1 MADFKADRCAAVC
14 LCSRGICVGL
24 FCFPGC
30 RIKVIEPEQGK
41 AQYSKCNT
49 PCNTAGI
56 VPLFLIFFFAGS
68 GRGFE
73 GDPSGFERNGFSGTD
88 VHTPGAVDALM
99 ITYMPDIH
107 AAVTDAVPAAIA
119 FVPIYF
125 HTDQT
130 EAVEKS
136 IDGPQR
142 ADEAAEAAVAE
153 DAGKA

>member
-1 MADFKADRCAAVC
+1 
-14 LCSRGICVGL
+14 
-24 FCFPGC
+24 
-30 RIKVIEPEQGK
+30 
-41 AQYSKCNT
+41 
-49 PCNTAGI
+49 
-56 VPLFLIFFFAGS
+56 
-68 GRGFE
+68 
-73 GDPSGFERNGFSGTD
+73 
-88 VHTPGAVDALM
+88 M